1 MRKGFGIV
9 FMILGTALVLGALL
23 LFAYNQ
29 RENRQAETASQQMLE
44 QIQNEIKNE
53 IQKNASAETQI
64 LADNTPVELLRPEDL
79 IMTEKVING
88 YPCIGYVS
96 IPELMLQLPV
106 ITDWNGRKLQT
117 APCRFS
123 GTLKGKDLVIMAHSY
138 KAHFGRLS
146 DLSEGSEI
154 QFTDMDGNLWYY
166 EVVLMDILEPT
177 DVDEM
182 IAGEYD
188 LTLFSCTPTGKQR
201 VTVRCNMLEK

>member
-23 LFAYNQ
+23 LFLYNQ

-44 QIQNEIKNE
+44 QIQNEI
-53 IQKNASAETQI
+53 QKNASAETQI
-64 LADNTPVELLRPEDL
+64 LADNPPVELLRPEDL

-146 DLSEGSEI
+146 ELSEGSEV

-201 VTVRCNMLEK
+201 VTVWCNMLEK

>member
-23 LFAYNQ
+23 LFLYNQ

-44 QIQNEIKNE
+44 QIQLE
-53 IQKNASAETQI
+53 IQKNQQNASAETQI

>member
-1 MRKGFGIV
+1 MMRKGFGIV

-23 LFAYNQ
+23 LFLYNH

-44 QIQNEIKNE
+44 QIQLE
-53 IQKNASAETQI
+53 IQKNQENASAENHI
-64 LADNTPVELLRPEDL
+64 IEDNTPVELLRPEDL

-88 YPCIGYVS
+88 YPCIGYIS

-146 DLSEGSEI
+146 ELSEGSEV

-166 EVVLMDILEPT
+166 EVVLMDVLEPT

-201 VTVRCNMLEK
+201 VTVRCNMIEK